1 MPADHS
7 ALKVLRTLWAL
18 KVPKTLWV
26 PVVSTD
32 LTAPWM
38 PADLTDLKAPHPQ
51 WVLVD
56 PRHLRVSKVFADLWD
71 PREFRNLSPEISTV
85 LEDSSVDSNPN
96 VVVVTAWKP
105 DNPTDLQLV
114 TAVVPQETLS
124 MAPDTAL
131 PADPS
136 HTDQAVNPVDTR
148 APAHPHTQT
157 VTDTLAD
164 MEAPGEQY
172 AHLALSLRA
181 TNLVRKTKMAQ

>member
-1 MPADHS
+1 MLADHS
-7 ALKVLRTLWAL
+7 ALKVPRTLWAL
-18 KVPKTLWV
+18 LVPRTPWA

-32 LTAPWM
+32 LAAPWM
-38 PADLTDLKAPHPQ
+38 PVDLTDLKAPHPQ

-56 PRHLRVSKVFADLWD
+56 PRHLRVSKVFADPWD
-71 PREFRNLSPEISTV
+71 PREFRKLKSEISTA
-85 LEDSSVDSNPN
+85 LEDSSVDLSPN

-114 TAVVPQETLS
+114 MAVVPQETLS
-124 MAPDTAL
+124 MAPDTTL

-136 HTDQAVNPVDTR
+136 HTDQAVSPVVTR
-148 APAHPHTQT
+148 APAPPHTQT

-164 MEAPGEQY
+164 MEAPGEQF

>member
-7 ALKVLRTLWAL
+7 ALQVPRTLWAL
-18 KVPKTLWV
+18 LVPRTLWAPRV
-26 PVVSTD
+26 LPD
-32 LTAPWM
+32 PTALWM

-56 PRHLRVSKVFADLWD
+56 PRHLRVSTVFADPWD
-71 PREFRNLSPEISTV
+71 PREFRKLSPEISTA
-85 LEDSSVDSNPN
+85 LEDSSADTN

-124 MAPDTAL
+124 MAPDTAS

-136 HTDQAVNPVDTR
+136 HTDQAVNPVVTR
-148 APAHPHTQT
+148 APAPPHTQT

-164 MEAPGEQY
+164 MEAPGEQF